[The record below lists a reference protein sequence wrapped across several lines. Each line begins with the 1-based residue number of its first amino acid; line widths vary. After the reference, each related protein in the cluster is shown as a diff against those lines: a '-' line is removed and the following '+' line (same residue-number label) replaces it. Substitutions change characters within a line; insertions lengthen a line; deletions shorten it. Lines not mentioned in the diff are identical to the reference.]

1 MTKSKASAINL
12 ALKSPVGAY
21 QHIILPRPGRKFVFD
36 VTPGAS
42 YASIGTIYTCGYS
55 PNVHSG
61 AGDVH
66 LSNFETGSGCYD
78 RISAWEYAKWR
89 YV

>member
-1 MTKSKASAINL
+1 MTNPKVSAINL
-12 ALKSPVGAY
+12 SLKSPASAY

-42 YASIGTIYTCGYS
+42 YATGGEEYTAHWSDDAYFR
-55 PNVHSG
+55 
-61 AGDVH
+61 AGEVR
-66 LSNFETGSGCYD
+66 LRSVERGSECYD

>member
-1 MTKSKASAINL
+1 MTGDRVSACDISL
-12 ALKSPVGAY
+12 LSPAGTY
-21 QHIILPRPGRKFVFD
+21 QHVILPRPGRKFVFD

-42 YASIGTIYTCGYS
+42 YASEGEEYTASYGPNIHFDASTVYLTSVERGT
-55 PNVHSG
+55 
-61 AGDVH
+61 
-66 LSNFETGSGCYD
+66 GCYD